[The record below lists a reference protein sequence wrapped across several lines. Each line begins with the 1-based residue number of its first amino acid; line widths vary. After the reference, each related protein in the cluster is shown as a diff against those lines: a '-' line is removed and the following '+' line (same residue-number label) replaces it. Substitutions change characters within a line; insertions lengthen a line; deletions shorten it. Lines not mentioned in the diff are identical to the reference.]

1 MMDSFSSS
9 RSWRIFLVSMIVGL
23 CVRVESFSPHLGI
36 SQHSDILSANS
47 YLKSKS
53 TGYRIVDSR
62 SSIQWKN
69 AKVVASKR
77 QQYGLQMG
85 YNLPPSGGGGGGRWK
100 EDFLVP
106 LGSLVGLALF
116 FASPLGGIFF
126 AVTNSLL
133 VLAFISPFLLFLG
146 FQAWQLFYTQESPC
160 PNCDAPVRIL
170 KNDESAQPSICFN
183 CGSLVR
189 KSQVGDGL
197 ELCGPSPNESF
208 FNSNN
213 GNNNE
218 FFKSMGDIFSDSND
232 SYTDSPNGNSM
243 DPKRRQEAFKKE
255 RTVIDV
261 EVKRDD

>member
-1 MMDSFSSS
+1 
-9 RSWRIFLVSMIVGL
+9 MIVGL
-23 CVRVESFSPHLGI
+23 CVRVESFSPNVGI
-36 SQHSDILSANS
+36 RQHSDILSVNS
-47 YLKSKS
+47 NMKSKI
-53 TGYRIVDSR
+53 TGHHIMQSR
-62 SSIQWKN
+62 SSIQLNK
-69 AKVVASKR
+69 AKVAVSK
-77 QQYGLQMG
+77 QQQFGLQMG

-126 AVTNSLL
+126 AITNSLL
-133 VLAFISPFLLFLG
+133 VLAFVSPFLLFLG
-146 FQAWQLFYTQESPC
+146 FQAWQFFYTIESPC

-189 KSQVGDGL
+189 QSQVGDGL
-197 ELCGPSPNESF
+197 ELCGPSPNDSF

-213 GNNNE
+213 GNNND
-218 FFKSMGDIFSDSND
+218 FFRSMGDIFSDSSDSGMDSSND
-232 SYTDSPNGNSM
+232 NSM
-243 DPKRRQEAFKKE
+243 DPKRRQETFKKE
-255 RTVIDV
+255 RTIIDV